1 MADAILS
8 GSCDLIGLGT
18 AAVLEPDIPMRL
30 LNEELGD
37 DDAFVR
43 PHIVKGQW
51 FSNII
56 PGKVVRSGF
65 STSI

>member
-1 MADAILS
+1 M
-8 GSCDLIGLGT
+8 
-18 AAVLEPDIPMRL
+18 LEPDIPMRL

-37 DDAFVR
+37 DDAFAKS
-43 PHIVKGQW
+43 HIVKGQL

>member
-1 MADAILS
+1 
-8 GSCDLIGLGT
+8 
-18 AAVLEPDIPMRL
+18 VLEPDIPMRL

-37 DDAFVR
+37 DDAFAKS
-43 PHIVKGQW
+43 HIVKGQL